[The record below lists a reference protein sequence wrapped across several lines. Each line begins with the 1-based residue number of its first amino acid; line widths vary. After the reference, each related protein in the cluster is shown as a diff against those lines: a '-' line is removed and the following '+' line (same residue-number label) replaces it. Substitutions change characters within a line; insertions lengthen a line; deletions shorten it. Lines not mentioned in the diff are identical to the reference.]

1 MVKILTYEQ
10 IDQQQWQTLVDQS
23 PTATWFQTPEAYEF
37 YTSVSTE
44 LLPFAVGVLASPKS
58 SPEGKDFQP
67 TPSPSLKGGEH
78 ASFAKTWGAHTAD
91 STQYDLLKENAVNNR
106 KNPTEAESVLWDM
119 LKGNNIGYHFRRQ
132 HIILDYI
139 VDFICLDKGLI
150 IELDG
155 GYHNDPQQKE
165 YDKART
171 AHLQRLGYTELR
183 FKNEEL
189 LCNPDAVIQK
199 ITDTLNN
206 LPSLQ
211 VRAGD
216 RLVGVIVGYITLER
230 NPLKQFLTRRA
241 IIIGGPLLANDIS
254 DEALSALL
262 TSLTKLPSLQGGGGG
277 RLTPIYIE
285 SRNFHDYSKW
295 RNIFEA
301 NGFAYQPHLNFHVDT
316 SSVEV
321 VDKNLGKSRKRDI
334 RTTIRDGVTPVY
346 QPTTAQVKEY
356 YQILQNLYATK
367 VKIPLFSWNF
377 FEQLHRT
384 EHARFILTE
393 YQGRII
399 GGTVCVELPNRAL
412 YEWFAC
418 GEDGVYDHIYPSCYA
433 TYLGIKYAAESGC
446 QIFDMMGAGKP
457 EESYGVRDFKAKFG
471 GELVEHGRF
480 LCVRKP
486 LLYWIGKTGVKLL
499 KRG

>member
-1 MVKILTYEQ
+1 MIKVLTYYE
-10 IDQQQWQTLVDQS
+10 IDQQQWQALIDRS
-23 PTATWFQTPEAYEF
+23 PYATWFQTKEAYEF
-37 YTSVSTE
+37 YTSNPEEMT
-44 LLPFAVGVLASPKS
+44 PFAVGI
-58 SPEGKDFQP
+58 E
-67 TPSPSLKGGEH
+67 
-78 ASFAKTWGAHTAD
+78 
-91 STQYDLLKENAVNNR
+91 EN
-106 KNPTEAESVLWDM
+106 
-119 LKGNNIGYHFRRQ
+119 GY
-132 HIILDYI
+132 
-139 VDFICLDKGLI
+139 
-150 IELDG
+150 
-155 GYHNDPQQKE
+155 
-165 YDKART
+165 
-171 AHLQRLGYTELR
+171 
-183 FKNEEL
+183 
-189 LCNPDAVIQK
+189 
-199 ITDTLNN
+199 
-206 LPSLQ
+206 
-211 VRAGD
+211 
-216 RLVGVIVGYITLER
+216 LVGVIVGYTTQET
-230 NPLKQFLTRRA
+230 NPIKQLLTCRS

-254 DEALSALL
+254 ETALAELL
-262 TSLTKLPSLQGGGGG
+262 KAVAQCPASHLTN
-277 RLTPIYIE
+277 PIYIE

-346 QPTTAQVKEY
+346 QPTIEQVKQY

-367 VKIPLFSWNF
+367 VKTPLFSWNF

-399 GGTVCVELPNRAL
+399 GGTVCMELPNRAL

-457 EESYGVRDFKAKFG
+457 EEAYGVRDFKAKFG
-471 GELVEHGRF
+471 GEMVEHGRF

-486 LLYWIGKTGVKLL
+486 LLYWIGKIGVKLL
-499 KRG
+499 KRK

>member
-37 YTSVSTE
+37 YASNLEEMT
-44 LLPFAVGVLASPKS
+44 PFAVG
-58 SPEGKDFQP
+58 
-67 TPSPSLKGGEH
+67 
-78 ASFAKTWGAHTAD
+78 
-91 STQYDLLKENAVNNR
+91 
-106 KNPTEAESVLWDM
+106 
-119 LKGNNIGYHFRRQ
+119 
-132 HIILDYI
+132 
-139 VDFICLDKGLI
+139 
-150 IELDG
+150 IEEDG
-155 GYHNDPQQKE
+155 H
-165 YDKART
+165 
-171 AHLQRLGYTELR
+171 
-183 FKNEEL
+183 
-189 LCNPDAVIQK
+189 
-199 ITDTLNN
+199 
-206 LPSLQ
+206 
-211 VRAGD
+211 
-216 RLVGVIVGYITLER
+216 LVGVIIGYTTQEKSPI
-230 NPLKQFLTRRA
+230 KQLFTCRS

-254 DEALSALL
+254 ETALAELL
-262 TSLTKLPSLQGGGGG
+262 NAVAQCPASRLSPFAS
-277 RLTPIYIE
+277 RLTNPIYIE

-367 VKIPLFSWNF
+367 VKTPLFSWNF

-457 EESYGVRDFKAKFG
+457 EEAYGVRDFKAKFG

-499 KRG
+499 KRK

>member
-37 YTSVSTE
+37 YASNLEEMT
-44 LLPFAVGVLASPKS
+44 PFAVG
-58 SPEGKDFQP
+58 
-67 TPSPSLKGGEH
+67 
-78 ASFAKTWGAHTAD
+78 
-91 STQYDLLKENAVNNR
+91 
-106 KNPTEAESVLWDM
+106 
-119 LKGNNIGYHFRRQ
+119 
-132 HIILDYI
+132 
-139 VDFICLDKGLI
+139 
-150 IELDG
+150 IEEDG
-155 GYHNDPQQKE
+155 H
-165 YDKART
+165 
-171 AHLQRLGYTELR
+171 
-183 FKNEEL
+183 
-189 LCNPDAVIQK
+189 
-199 ITDTLNN
+199 
-206 LPSLQ
+206 
-211 VRAGD
+211 
-216 RLVGVIVGYITLER
+216 LVGVIIGYTTQEKSPI
-230 NPLKQFLTRRA
+230 KQLFTCRS

-254 DEALSALL
+254 ETALAELL
-262 TSLTKLPSLQGGGGG
+262 NAVAQCPASRLSPFAS
-277 RLTPIYIE
+277 RLTNPIYIE

-356 YQILQNLYATK
+356 YQILQNLYTTK
-367 VKIPLFSWNF
+367 VKTPLFSWNF

-399 GGTVCVELPNRAL
+399 GGTVCMELPNRAL

-457 EESYGVRDFKAKFG
+457 EEAYGVRDFKAKFG

-480 LCVRKP
+480 LCIRKP

-499 KRG
+499 KRK